1 MSLVALEQ
9 SDTALTLSREQTVV
23 LDSDTL
29 FDVNGVEGS
38 VVELQFAGPF
48 GIPPLYFELY
58 DRPGL
63 AERTTKKTAKNF
75 LNYVNQ
81 GLYNGSIIHRAV
93 PDFIIQGGGFSVADG
108 VTPIESLGPLK
119 NEPGNSN
126 VRGTVAMAKI
136 GGDPNSATNQWF
148 INLNDNSSNLDEQNG
163 GFTVFGEVLGSGM
176 EVADAISQGE
186 IIPATDINP
195 AFNELPVWRDETN
208 QPYFFLIANARQ
220 IESDSQLM
228 FFDLD
233 SDDPTA
239 INAQINDEGN
249 IELTLLQSLEEP
261 TTLSL
266 TAISGLDNTSVEQT
280 YTIEADQYSARA
292 KIKGTKRGDSP
303 TGFQMSGR
311 LRATDKDGLSGES
324 IFLIE
329 DKFSA
334 LNGTATIDPIE
345 GRWTYTSNQ
354 DYSGSDGFLVTVT
367 DDQGG
372 TTVQAIE
379 VVVTAPID
387 GTKKKDDLVGS
398 DYSDLIKGK
407 AGNDRLTG
415 LAGDDALDGG
425 KGKDTLTGGAGSD
438 DLTGRGGR
446 DIFRFESLS
455 DSTLKNLDHITDFN
469 TKQDQIDAPEA
480 IAHDSIVDLG
490 AIKRPTTRFFK
501 KSFSK
506 EKQSES
512 SFYFEPN
519 TAAILTTTAANA
531 QTLLVIN
538 DEIAGFNV
546 NKDAVIDITGFR
558 GNIGNLAIV

>member
-1 MSLVALEQ
+1 MSLVALKQ
-9 SDTALTLSREQTVV
+9 PDTTLTLSREQTVV
-23 LDSDTL
+23 LDPDLL
-29 FDVNGVEGS
+29 FDINGIEGS

-108 VTPIESLGPLK
+108 VSPIESLGPLK

-148 INLNDNSSNLDEQNG
+148 INLNDNSANLDEQNG

-176 EVADAISQGE
+176 EIADAISQGE

-220 IESDSQLM
+220 IERESQLM

-233 SDDPTA
+233 SDDPTS

-249 IELTLLQSLEEP
+249 IELTLLQSLEGP
-261 TTLSL
+261 TTLTL
-266 TAISGLDNTSVEQT
+266 EAFSGLDGASVEQS
-280 YTIEADQYSARA
+280 YTIEGDIYSTRA
-292 KIKGTKRGDSP
+292 KIKGSTSAATPAGLQ
-303 TGFQMSGR
+303 TSGR
-311 LRATDKDGLSGES
+311 LKAKDTDGLTGETIYS
-324 IFLIE
+324 IE
-329 DKFSA
+329 DNFNA
-334 LNGTATIDPIE
+334 INGTATIDPKS
-345 GRWTYTSNQ
+345 GRWTYKPNQ
-354 DYSGSDGFLVTVT
+354 DFSGSDGFVVTVT
-367 DDQGG
+367 DDLGG
-372 TTVQAIE
+372 TTVQNIAIN
-379 VVVTAPID
+379 VTPLID
-387 GTKKKDDLVGS
+387 GTKQKDDLTGTELP
-398 DYSDLIKGK
+398 DWIRGK
-407 AGNDRLTG
+407 AGNDRLSG
-415 LAGDDALDGG
+415 QAGDDVLDGG
-425 KGKDTLTGGAGSD
+425 KGKDILSGGEGADTLS
-438 DLTGRGGR
+438 GRGGR
-446 DIFRFESLS
+446 DTFRLESLK
-455 DSTLKNLDHITDFN
+455 DSTLKGLDHITDFQ

-480 IAHDSIVDLG
+480 IDSASIIDLG
-490 AIKRPTTRFFK
+490 TIKRPTNRHFK
-501 KSFSK
+501 KVFSNV
-506 EKQSES
+506 EDSQS
-512 SFYFEPN
+512 SFYFAPN
-519 TAAILTTTAANA
+519 TAAILTTTAANS

-538 DEIAGFNV
+538 DDKAGFNA
-546 NKDAVIDITGFR
+546 NKDAVIDITGFT
-558 GNIGNLAIV
+558 GNINNLAII